1 MTTHTIVLALGLA
14 ATAPAFAAD
23 PCAIPAAAPARAA
36 DLSGPV
42 VAVVDGDTVDIRS
55 HGKTVRVRLYGIDA
69 PEHQN
74 TAGLL
79 ARAAL
84 ERLADGKDLACAIVD
99 QDRYK
104 RTVAACRIAGGPD
117 LSLAQ
122 LATGNAATYRRY
134 LKQEPFR
141 AVYIAAEDK
150 ARAAHCGIWR

>member
-1 MTTHTIVLALGLA
+1 MTTRAFIMAASLAI
-14 ATAPAFAAD
+14 TT
-23 PCAIPAAAPARAA
+23 PAAAECGIPANAPQIA
-36 DLSGPV
+36 PDISGPV
-42 VAVVDGDTVDIRS
+42 TAVVDGDTLDVRA
-55 HGKTVRVRLYGIDA
+55 HGKTVRIRLYGVDA

-84 ERLADGKDLACAIVD
+84 ERIADGKDVTCQVMAK
-99 QDRYK
+99 DRYK
-104 RTVAACRIAGGPD
+104 RTVAACRIAEGPD

-134 LKQEPFR
+134 LKAEPFR
-141 AVYIAAEDK
+141 AAYIAAEDK